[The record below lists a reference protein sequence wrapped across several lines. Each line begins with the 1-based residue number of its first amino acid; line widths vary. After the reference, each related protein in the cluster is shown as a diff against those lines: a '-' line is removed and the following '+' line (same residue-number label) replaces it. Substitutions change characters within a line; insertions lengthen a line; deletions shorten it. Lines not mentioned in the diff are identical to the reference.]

1 MTTTELLKDIKARL
15 EQAHGKRLHGIVLY
29 GSEARGLADKDSDV
43 DVLVLLDGPVDY
55 GPDLETNLKALYPL
69 SLEIGR
75 RISAKPVSARE
86 YDTVDCPLYRN
97 AHREGIA
104 A

>member
-1 MTTTELLKDIKARL
+1 MTTAELLGDIKARL
-15 EQAHGKRLHGIVLY
+15 AKAHGLRLVGVVLY
-29 GSEARGLADKDSDV
+29 GSEARGQSTAQSDI
-43 DVLVLLDGPVDY
+43 DLLVLLADPVDY
-55 GPDLETNLKALYPL
+55 GHDLETNLAALYPL

-86 YDTVDCPLYRN
+86 YETIDCPLYRA